1 MMLFIFAAMALTL
14 ITLFS
19 LLRPWWRKQTP
30 HRRVASAEF
39 PALLNTTIHRD
50 RLAELERDQANGV
63 ISAAGYVQ
71 AREELQ
77 SQLIDDTTDPL
88 AKGNMLDVPAPQAS
102 PVRRREG
109 VVLAV
114 LLPLVAIGLY
124 ALIGSP
130 SALNGNAAQMVQS
143 EQSTQAMEKINTL
156 VARLEEKLQQNPNN
170 PEGWAMLARA
180 YKLTGR
186 LDEAERALGR
196 VGPTINQDASL
207 LADLAEILAQKN
219 GALAGRPGELILQAL
234 QLEPDNAKALYLAGA
249 AAFEEAR
256 YNVAIAHWEQLKK
269 RFDPGSEEARNIA
282 AGIAKAREA
291 GGIKVGADESPALPG
306 GRAKNALLAVADDN
320 SAPVAKAANAT
331 AAPDTAITSAVSG
344 RVELST
350 ALRAQTTPGETV
362 FIFARAVT
370 GPRMPLAI
378 QQARVADLPLDF
390 HLDDTQAM
398 APENKISTAKE
409 LRIEVRVSKTGQA
422 MPASGDLTGSSAP
435 VKPGTKGI
443 QVVIDQVVK

>member
-1 MMLFIFAAMALTL
+1 MILFTFAVTALL
-14 ITLFS
+14 LVTLFS
-19 LLRPWWRKQTP
+19 LLYPWWR
-30 HRRVASAEF
+30 RRTAQHHVTSAITLDTAAHNF

-50 RLAELERDQANGV
+50 RLAEIERDYKNDV
-63 ISAAGYVQ
+63 ISAAGYAQ
-71 AREELQ
+71 AQEELQ
-77 SQLIDDTTDPL
+77 RQLLEDVSQSQDISASGAKSWRDGL
-88 AKGNMLDVPAPQAS
+88 ALSAFICVF
-102 PVRRREG
+102 
-109 VVLAV
+109 
-114 LLPLVAIGLY
+114 AIGLY
-124 ALIGSP
+124 FLVGNPAGLTEGATRNDNTEALAKVNALIF
-130 SALNGNAAQMVQS
+130 
-143 EQSTQAMEKINTL
+143 
-156 VARLEEKLQQNPNN
+156 RLEEKMQKNPDN

-180 YKLTGR
+180 YRLTGR

-269 RFDPGSEEARNIA
+269 QFDPGSEEARNIA

-291 GGIKVGADESPALPG
+291 GGIKVGADESPALQG
-306 GRAKNALLAVADDN
+306 GRAKNAPLAVADDDM
-320 SAPVAKAANAT
+320 APVAKAANAT
-331 AAPDTAITSAVSG
+331 AASDTAIASAVSG
-344 RVELST
+344 RVELSP

-362 FIFARAVT
+362 FIFARAVA